1 MGVQVSERIT
11 PSDADVAQLRQAYEE
26 LKSKHELL
34 LADLAAAQGA
44 YAELTAK
51 HELLLAD
58 YAAAQGAMARRE
70 HGAVPTAFGRWA
82 EYRPWDDPL

>member
-1 MGVQVSERIT
+1 MSET
-11 PSDADVAQLRQAYEE
+11 PSDTDAAQIRQAHEE
-26 LKSKHELL
+26 LK
-34 LADLAAAQGA
+34 
-44 YAELTAK
+44 AE

-70 HGAVPTAFGRWA
+70 HGAVPTAFQGWA